1 MATHGWRMNIKKIS
15 TNKNALLLCMLASQ
29 LIAGSAFAQNTN
41 NTNQNT
47 TKSPEPPKP
56 APKINI
62 PQLPVNAL
70 TPADKNFGGTS
81 IYLIDKKSQQAK
93 DRSIKTPTSKARPV
107 LPSKPA
113 PPKPKDSVIINTGD
127 DASNS
132 KFTPQGHVQNE
143 PDDGFLKPAIY
154 QFYKDSSKYI
164 FKPIGFRPVALESST
179 SVTLYIIQVDPKRF
193 DFYAFTQDGQSVST
207 DLLGKGSPIIVG
219 DQGTVVSTGEGILT
233 LHAGNLILDTGN
245 APIRLGNR
253 EAGLKAPANSTVLVE
268 YNPGASMKI
277 TCLYCRAGET
287 VKARAAAGAN
297 EVSINQGQSLVLDVN
312 GTNIQKVDLQSLA
325 STDALLKSSGY
336 AAAHHGRLQSR
347 IGNLVAK
354 QSADPGLPMRLLAAD
369 GSEFYVNEK
378 GALVLNAGWLFVDAP
393 AKSIITSDIGTAMIK
408 KRAFVNV
415 QQVPGYFR
423 IASCS
428 GPDAV
433 TAICD
438 KYKVPLDRGE
448 EVLFTDHPPAAVEL
462 AAGDGILRRKLKSAH
477 LSGNYYA
484 ALGDFSIYS
493 MLYNAPHL
501 KALRVAGT
509 HNDNEIQKALIR
521 MLAMI
526 QFSTGGRG
534 DYSETPEI
542 TGRIAP
548 ERFLDPTKS
557 NLISRK

>member
-1 MATHGWRMNIKKIS
+1 MTKSNVS
-15 TNKNALLLCMLASQ
+15 TALLLSIVLSQ
-29 LIAGSAFAQNTN
+29 LVVPAVLAQNAN
-41 NTNQNT
+41 NNNNQNT
-47 TKSPEPPKP
+47 PKPPEPPKP

-62 PQLPVNAL
+62 PSLPVNAL

-81 IYLIDKKSQQAK
+81 IYLIDKKAQQGK
-93 DRSIKTPTSKARPV
+93 DKSIKTPTSKARPV
-107 LPSKPA
+107 LPNKPA

-132 KFTPQGHVQNE
+132 KFTPQGHIQNGAE
-143 PDDGFLKPAIY
+143 QDGFLRPAIY

-179 SVTLYIIQVDPKRF
+179 AVTLYIIQVDPKRF
-193 DFYAFTQDGQSVST
+193 DFYAFTDDGQSISS

-219 DQGTVVSTGEGILT
+219 DQGSVVSTGDGILT

-245 APIRLGNR
+245 TPIRLGNR

-268 YNPGASMKI
+268 YNPGTSMKI
-277 TCLYCRAGET
+277 ICLHSRDGES

-297 EVSINQGQSLVLDVN
+297 EISIGQGQALVLDVN
-312 GTNIQKVDLQSLA
+312 GTNVQKIDLQSLA
-325 STDALLKSSGY
+325 KTDPLLKTSGY
-336 AAAHHGRLQSR
+336 AVSHHSRLQSR
-347 IGNLVAK
+347 IGGLVSK
-354 QSADPGLPMRLLAAD
+354 PINDPGIPMRLLAAD

-378 GALVLNAGWLFVDAP
+378 GQLVLNAGWLFVDAP
-393 AKSIITSDIGTAMIK
+393 AKSVITSDIGSVMIK
-408 KRAFVNV
+408 KHAFLNV

-423 IASCS
+423 VASCS

-438 KYKVPLDRGE
+438 KFKVPLDRGE
-448 EVLFTDHPPAAVEL
+448 EVLFTDHQPAAVEL

-501 KALRVAGT
+501 KALRIGGT
-509 HNDNEIQKALIR
+509 RNDNAIQQALIR

-542 TGRIAP
+542 TGKIAP
-548 ERFLDPTKS
+548 DRFFDPT
-557 NLISRK
+557 LISRK